1 MRYYTLLFSSIIFF
15 SCGGE
20 NKNTIPDEKYECI
33 LYERQPTDTTF
44 LINGRTV
51 TILYPNKGMVNGT
64 ILCLPGWNFSRTD
77 MCEKS
82 NFCSTA
88 LDSGFVLVLPEM
100 EKSIY
105 ASGIY
110 NETRTDWKKYP
121 QLKFIT
127 DTLIPQLNIDFSLLN
142 EGENNYVFGLSTGG
156 RGVGM
161 LVAFTKNIFKAGAAL
176 SGDYNPPANATDNLM
191 RGYYGELINYKER
204 WEKDSP
210 FLLSDS
216 ITIPLYLAHGKTDK
230 VVSCSETIAFFK
242 KLTANNNSAPKHIL
256 SLNDTA
262 SHNYSYWQ
270 TETKNVIEFFI
281 ANKK

>member
-1 MRYYTLLFSSIIFF
+1 V
-15 SCGGE
+15 
-20 NKNTIPDEKYECI
+20 PDEKHECI

-44 LINGRTV
+44 LINGREV
-51 TILYPNKGMVNGT
+51 TILYPKNGAVNGT

-100 EKSIY
+100 GRSIY
-105 ASGIY
+105 ASSIY
-110 NETRTDWKKYP
+110 NETRPDWKKYP

-127 DTLIPQLNIDFSLLN
+127 DTLIPQLNTDFSLLN
-142 EGENNYVFGLSTGG
+142 AGDHNFIFGISTGG
-156 RGVGM
+156 RGVGV
-161 LVAFTKNIFKAGAAL
+161 LAAFTKTIFKAGAAL

-191 RGYYGELINYKER
+191 RGYYGELSKFKAR

-210 FLLSDS
+210 FLFSDS
-216 ITIPLYLAHGKTDK
+216 VTIPLYLAHGKNDN
-230 VVSCSETIAFFK
+230 VVSCNETIAFFK
-242 KLTANNNSAPKHIL
+242 KLTANNSAPKHRL

-262 SHNYSYWQ
+262 SHNYGYWQ
-270 TETKNVIEFFI
+270 TETKTVIEFFI